1 MFMDILRTQLALKG
15 IMPIEEWELEKEN
28 IRFDYQKDSHFVE
41 MKDAEILRERVT
53 SLRELDEFV
62 GKYYSQQW
70 IRKNVL
76 RQSEEEIEMI
86 DSQIEDEKQN
96 EDGEGEDSFDM

>member
-1 MFMDILRTQLALKG
+1 M
-15 IMPIEEWELEKEN
+15 KE
-28 IRFDYQKDSHFVE
+28 
-41 MKDAEILRERVT
+41 AEILRERVA

-70 IRKNVL
+70 VRKNVL

-86 DSQIEDEKQN
+86 DGQIEDEGN

>member
-1 MFMDILRTQLALKG
+1 
-15 IMPIEEWELEKEN
+15 MPIEEWELEKEN

-41 MKDAEILRERVT
+41 MKDAEILRERVA

-86 DSQIEDEKQN
+86 DSQIEDEKEN
-96 EDGEGEDSFDM
+96 DGEGEDDFSM

>member
-1 MFMDILRTQLALKG
+1 MFIDILRAQLVLKG
-15 IMPIEEWELEKEN
+15 ILPIEEWDLEKEN

-41 MKDAEILRERVT
+41 LKEAEIQRERVQT
-53 SLRELDEFV
+53 LRDMEDFV
-62 GKYYSQQW
+62 GKYFSSQW
-70 IRKNVL
+70 VRKNVL

-86 DSQIEDEKQN
+86 DGQIENEKEN

>member
-1 MFMDILRTQLALKG
+1 MVLKG
-15 IMPIEEWELEKEN
+15 IIPIDEWELEKEN

-41 MKDAEILRERVT
+41 MTEAEILRERVA

-70 IRKNVL
+70 VRKNVL

-86 DSQIEDEKQN
+86 DGQIEDEGN
-96 EDGEGEDSFDM
+96 EDGEGENSFDM